1 LPAQQLSGAEGRCGF
16 KRRFPGLHQ
25 AAQPAEVTDGVY
37 LVRVQRAQYRW
48 HAQKPFYVLQ
58 FAVLKPKPFAGSLI
72 SGRIYCTEKA
82 LWKLSWFLRDFGYD
96 TELLGRD
103 EPEEKRLVGLTGVV
117 KITHSTVNGTSL
129 LDLDGFAPAA
139 RWEELSGSEAAS
151 GSEVA

>member
-1 LPAQQLSGAEGRCGF
+1 M

-25 AAQPAEVTDGVY
+25 AAQPAETPDGVY

-48 HAQKPFYVLQ
+48 HQQRPFYAVQ
-58 FAVLKPKPFAGSLI
+58 FAVIEPQPFAGSLI

-96 TELLGRD
+96 AELLGRD
-103 EPEEKRLVGLTGVV
+103 EVDTRALVKLHGVV
-117 KITHSTVNGTSL
+117 KITHTTVNGTSL
-129 LDLDGFAPAA
+129 LNFVGFAPAA
-139 RWEELSGSEAAS
+139 RWEELAGSGAAA